1 MNLTHLHLLIT
12 HLPIFGAILG
22 AIVMLH
28 GIWMKSYETVIA
40 AYVVFIL
47 SGIGAAIAYATGEA
61 AEESVENIAGVLK
74 SNIDAHED
82 FALVA
87 LVSFIILGI
96 VSLIGVIIT
105 KLQATFI
112 RTYAVFT
119 LLASLISFV
128 IVARTGYLGG
138 KIRHTELSSY
148 KQDTI
153 DALENKEIAD

>member
-47 SGIGAAIAYATGEA
+47 SGIGAAIAYTTGES
-61 AEESVENIAGVLK
+61 AEESIENIAGVLK

-112 RTYAVFT
+112 RTYAVFK